1 MLRFDLWLYLRCQGY
16 AKMRLCPL
24 CGPKLSAFCMIM
36 SVWGVVF
43 LGLLGVF
50 FYVQA
55 VNLFPDLHFEQEE
68 PVDGAVLPLTTAV
81 IEDKYA
87 EKATQCWVAAG
98 MYLVTLIVVFWQN
111 KFNSTTI
118 F

>member
-1 MLRFDLWLYLRCQGY
+1 M
-16 AKMRLCPL
+16 KLCPI
-24 CGPKLSAFCMIM
+24 CGPKLSAFCMVM
-36 SVWGVVF
+36 SVWGVFF

-55 VNLFPDLHFEQEE
+55 VNLFPDLHFEQDEA
-68 PVDGAVLPLTTAV
+68 GALPLTTAV

-98 MYLVTLIVVFWQN
+98 MYLVTLIIVFWQN

>member
-1 MLRFDLWLYLRCQGY
+1 MP
-16 AKMRLCPL
+16 KICPL
-24 CGPKLSAFCMIM
+24 CGPKLSAFCMVM
-36 SVWGVVF
+36 SVWGVIF
-43 LGLLGVF
+43 LGMLGVF

-55 VNLFPDLHFEQEE
+55 VSLFPDLPLE
-68 PVDGAVLPLTTAV
+68 PEKNEDGSPRPLSTTL

-111 KFNSTTI
+111 KFNSSSV

>member
-1 MLRFDLWLYLRCQGY
+1 
-16 AKMRLCPL
+16 MRLCPL

-68 PVDGAVLPLTTAV
+68 P
-81 IEDKYA
+81 DKYA